1 MSHFEVK
8 GNEAKRS
15 CKLVNKHKTDMRWD
29 EQAIQRVETRETSEV
44 QRCCTLN

>member
-29 EQAIQRVETRETSEV
+29 EQAIQRVKPGGHL
-44 QRCCTLN
+44 RCNDALY